1 MAINDDFS
9 PENDNGNIEY
19 KWKLLDLSS
28 KRVDQL
34 ITQMQYRLNEGSG
47 EAFYEIGIKDDGFPI
62 GISEN
67 EFIESSNNLK
77 KIANEC
83 NAIISLVSKK
93 EIKNGKI
100 IAEYLVRE
108 NNDNNKYIDISILVA
123 GNVDAG
129 KSSTIGVLISGKND
143 NGRGLS
149 RINVFNF
156 KHELESGR
164 TSSIAHQIIGFDN
177 SGKLVND
184 NTLRKLS
191 WPEIIEDSSKVI
203 TFYDLAG
210 HEKYLRTTI
219 FGFSSTYSDY
229 AMILVGANM
238 GITHMTKEHISLCLS
253 YKVPFFIL
261 ITKIDICP
269 KEVYEETKKNIKN
282 ILSSTG
288 LRKLSL
294 DVKNEEDV
302 VLASKNILNDNF
314 VPIFSISNVS
324 GENLNLLKKFLN
336 LLPQRKD
343 LKQYDKE
350 PIDFSI
356 DNKYI
361 VTGCGTVVSGILL
374 KGTVKVNDNVLI
386 GPDTNGNYKK
396 TQIKSIHCKRVPM
409 NMVKAG
415 SYTCFCLKKIS
426 KQWVRKGMVIIGEID
441 KPNFIWRFDA
451 EVSILRANHTTIVK
465 GYEPI
470 LHVNNISQVSII
482 KNITNKITRNKKN
495 IDTDQVVLRAGD
507 KALVTF
513 EFKYRPEYIKENQ
526 RIVFREHNLRGVGI
540 IKKIYNGKK

>member
-1 MAINDDFS
+1 MSSNDNFS
-9 PENDNGNIEY
+9 PENDTGNIEY
-19 KWKLLDLSS
+19 KWKLTNLSN

-34 ITQMQYRLNEGSG
+34 VTQMQYRLNEGYG

-62 GISEN
+62 GVDIEEFEESVKNLERIS
-67 EFIESSNNLK
+67 
-77 KIANEC
+77 NEC
-83 NAIISLVSKK
+83 NAKISLVSKK
-93 EIKNGKI
+93 ENKDGKI
-100 IAEYLVRE
+100 LAEYLVRE
-108 NNDNNKYIDISILVA
+108 NNDNHKYIDISILVA

-129 KSSTIGVLISGKND
+129 KSSTIGVLISGKKD

-149 RINVFNF
+149 RINVFNY

-177 SGKLVND
+177 NGKLVND
-184 NTLRKLS
+184 NSLRKLS
-191 WPEIIEDSSKVI
+191 WPEIIEESSKII

-238 GITHMTKEHISLCLS
+238 GITHMTKEHISLCLT
-253 YKVPFFIL
+253 YKIPFIVV

-269 KEVYEETKKNIKN
+269 KEVYQETKKSIKTL
-282 ILSSTG
+282 LSSTG

-294 DVKNEEDV
+294 DIKTSEDV

-314 VPIFSISNVS
+314 VPIFSISNVT
-324 GENLNLLKKFLN
+324 GENLDLLKSFLN
-336 LLPQRKD
+336 LVPLRKD
-343 LKQYDKE
+343 LKRFDKE

-356 DNKYI
+356 DSKYV

-386 GPDTNGNYKK
+386 GPDSLGNYKK
-396 TQIKSIHCKRVPM
+396 TQIKSIHHKRVPVSF
-409 NMVKAG
+409 VKSG
-415 SYTCFCLKKIS
+415 SYACLCLKKIP
-426 KQWVRKGMVIIGEID
+426 KQWIRKGMAVLGDID
-441 KPNFIWRFDA
+441 KPGFVWKFEA
-451 EVSILRANHTTIVK
+451 EVSILRANHTTITK

-470 LHVNNISQVSII
+470 LHVNNISQVSVIR
-482 KNITNKITRNKKN
+482 NIVNKVSKNKKD
-495 IDTDQVVLRAGD
+495 IDTDKIVLRAGD

-513 EFKYRPEYIKENQ
+513 EFKYRPEYIKDNQ